1 MKLLTEH
8 ETLAAHLLA
17 GEDHLRLFEV
27 VNALGKRQVQER
39 KILQIVDNKGLM
51 SNLDGDERQES

>member
-1 MKLLTEH
+1 MSASDDVGVSILVKLLTEH

-27 VNALGKRQVQER
+27 VNALGKRQGFV
-39 KILQIVDNKGLM
+39 
-51 SNLDGDERQES
+51 